1 MGPDVF
7 ITTTFSSSMERSRP
21 RDDANPSLPDGA
33 QEPGSEPSA
42 VVVGIDGSN
51 GSSEAR
57 RWAIAEARL
66 PSVPLRAIHAWTY
79 SQPLVSPLAGYPY
92 STESVDFTVDDRWE
106 AEQRLECANQRTRR
120 GARDRNRARRRRRLS
135 RSSADPC
142 RRGHRPSGGQPPGA
156 RRLHQPADRLCQP
169 AVRLTRAVPCPVV
182 IVRGRPAQPVSR
194 PTHER

>member
-33 QEPGSEPSA
+33 QEPGSEPPA

-66 PSVPLRAIHAWTY
+66 RSVPLRAIHARTY

-92 STESVDFTVDDRWE
+92 STESVDYTVDDRWE
-106 AEQRLECANQRTRR
+106 AEQRLERATSEL
-120 GARDRNRARRRRRLS
+120 GEEHEINRAVAAG
-135 RSSADPC
+135 SAAQVLIHAVAETDLLVVGP
-142 RRGHRPSGGQPPGA
+142 RAHGGFTNLLIGSVSQECAPHA
-156 RRLHQPADRLCQP
+156 
-169 AVRLTRAVPCPVV
+169 PCPVV
-182 IVRGRPAQPVSR
+182 IVRGRSAQPVSR